1 MLLLR
6 QSEGPK
12 PDIKG
17 VLMRNDELFG
27 RLSHLKNNMQHLWGK
42 FSDKDFELAKKKIAD
57 VTHRVQE
64 KLHRLREHE
73 VSPDDIHIDNYHYE
87 SHRMD
92 DLPLTLNKD
101 PGPGVKYSYTENSEF
116 ARGAEKTE
124 AIGIDSF
131 GEDDTYDPS
140 IDENNFRKPYPS
152 GLKSN
157 KDDMH

>member
-1 MLLLR
+1 
-6 QSEGPK
+6 
-12 PDIKG
+12 
-17 VLMRNDELFG
+17 
-27 RLSHLKNNMQHLWGK
+27 
-42 FSDKDFELAKKKIAD
+42 
-57 VTHRVQE
+57 
-64 KLHRLREHE
+64 
-73 VSPDDIHIDNYHYE
+73 
-87 SHRMD
+87 MD